1 MTAEKTLRQT
11 ARSRRHYWLRLLRLF
26 VIALMATLVFLP
38 FSLGAVTIWGLTH
51 PACNAALDPGVF
63 NLSSESVDFRST
75 NGLQEQG
82 YFIPGSNGAT
92 IIIAPAYNSG
102 RGAELD
108 VASVFNNAGFSVL
121 TLNSRACTEHGW
133 ISLGYQEVDD
143 IQAAYDYLQTRP
155 DVDAARIGL
164 HGFSSAGATVI
175 MAAARMPE
183 IRSVSAEGGYHDYPT
198 ALGLGGSSNIL
209 IQIYQ
214 FGATTAYR
222 LITGDDMHL
231 LSPISVIDKIAPRP
245 LLLVYG
251 SLELSLP
258 GARAMLERAHETGV
272 QADLWVVEGAN
283 HGQYL
288 KVAPEEFVRRL
299 VSFHQAA
306 LLGQS
311 SQS

>member
-1 MTAEKTLRQT
+1 MTTEKTPPQT
-11 ARSRRHYWLRLLRLF
+11 ARSRRRYWLRLLRLF
-26 VIALMATLVFLP
+26 GIALIATLVILP
-38 FSLGAVTIWGLTH
+38 FSLGAVTIWRLTH
-51 PACNAALDPGVF
+51 PACNPGSDPGWF
-63 NLSSESVDFRST
+63 NPRYEAVDFSST

-92 IIIAPAYNSG
+92 ILIAPAYNGG

-108 VASVFNNAGFSVL
+108 VAKVFNDAGFNVF
-121 TLNSRACTEHGW
+121 TLNSRACTAHGW
-133 ISLGYQEVDD
+133 ISLGYQEVEDV
-143 IQAAYDYLQTRP
+143 QAAYRYLQTRP
-155 DVDAARIGL
+155 DVDAARVGL

-198 ALGLGGSSNIL
+198 ALGLGNGSNIL
-209 IQIYQ
+209 IQLYQ
-214 FGATTAYR
+214 FGAAASYR
-222 LITGDDMHL
+222 LVTGDDMHV

-251 SLELSLP
+251 SIELSLP
-258 GARAMLERAHETGV
+258 GARAMLERAQETGV
-272 QADLWVVEGAN
+272 QADLWVVERAN

-288 KVAPEEFVRRL
+288 KIAPEEFVRRL

-306 LLGQS
+306 LLGDS
-311 SQS
+311 KP